1 MISGNAL
8 IGRLIHDNIG
18 VVTIPITNKQVK
30 LATDKNIDTMNDSW
44 DKLCNQLIISDGID
58 IIGNMHID
66 TIIINGVARDFH

>member
-8 IGRLIHDNIG
+8 IGRLIHDNNA

>member
-1 MISGNAL
+1 
-8 IGRLIHDNIG
+8 
-18 VVTIPITNKQVK
+18 
-30 LATDKNIDTMNDSW
+30 MNDSW